1 MALTIAELRRANP
14 RWFASGNARFFAD
27 FEYRVLHSKQGNP
40 YLVRRTYAYTD
51 MFGSERIAHYRIN
64 PIGDSLDILS
74 LDDRCFATLADV
86 KQALKSIELHN

>member
-14 RWFASGNARFFAD
+14 RWFDKANVRFSGD
-27 FEYRVLHSKQGNP
+27 VEYRVLHSKQGKP
-40 YLVRRTYAYTD
+40 YLVRRTYAFTD
-51 MFGSERIAHYRIN
+51 MFGGKRIAHYRIN

-86 KQALKSIELHN
+86 KQALKSIELYN